1 MHDVRQPSRVPVSD
15 TPSTGG
21 STGLSEEEV
30 LAEAELL
37 DTAERER
44 RQVRQTTG
52 VYPNMT
58 IDEAYRVQAAWLDI
72 RLGRGERV
80 IGHKIGLT
88 SRAMQQAMSIETPDS
103 GFLTDAMVFA
113 PAEPVVASDFC
124 DLRLEVELAF
134 VLAEDLGGASLD
146 IDDVLDAT
154 DHVTAAVEMIASRTP
169 RTDPATGRTRTVIDT
184 IADNAADAGI
194 VTGGTPVGPRDTD
207 LRWVGAVAHR
217 NGVVEE
223 TGLAAGVLDHPANG
237 IVWLARR
244 YAGQERSLRAGQV
257 ILSGSFTRP
266 MTAAAGDEFRFDFG
280 PLGSFSVPIA

>member
-1 MHDVRQPSRVPVSD
+1 MSDRPSA
-15 TPSTGG
+15 GQAA
-21 STGLSEEEV
+21 GLTDDEIR
-30 LAEAELL
+30 AEAELL

-44 RQVRQTTG
+44 RQVRQTTS
-52 VYPNMT
+52 VYPRMT
-58 IDEAYRVQAAWLDI
+58 IDEAYWVQAAWLEI
-72 RLGRGERV
+72 RLARGERV

-88 SRAMQQAMSIETPDS
+88 SRAMQQAMSIDTPDS

-113 PAEPVVASDFC
+113 PGEPIAAADFL

-134 VLAEDLGGASLD
+134 VLADDLGGINLRV
-146 IDDVLDAT
+146 DDVLDAT
-154 DHVTAAVEMIASRTP
+154 DHVTAAVELIASRTP

-194 VTGGTPVGPRDTD
+194 VTGGIPVGPRDAD
-207 LRWVGAVAHR
+207 LRWVGAIAYC

-237 IVWLARR
+237 IAWLARR
-244 YAGQERSLRAGQV
+244 YSEQGRVLRAGDV

-266 MTAAAGDEFRFDFG
+266 IAAAPGDDFRFDFG
-280 PLGSFSVPIA
+280 PLGSFSVPIV

>member
-1 MHDVRQPSRVPVSD
+1 MNGPPAH
-15 TPSTGG
+15 GG
-21 STGLSEEEV
+21 SALTGDEIR
-30 LAEAELL
+30 AEAELL

-44 RQVRQTTG
+44 RQVRQTTS
-52 VYPNMT
+52 VHPNMT

-72 RLGRGERV
+72 RLARGEQV

-88 SRAMQQAMSIETPDS
+88 SRAMQQAMSIDTPDS

-113 PAEPVVASDFC
+113 PGKPIVTADFC

-134 VLAEDLGGASLD
+134 VLSEDLSGAELG

-154 DHVTAAVEMIASRTP
+154 DHVTGAVELIAARSF
-169 RTDPATGRTRTVIDT
+169 RTDPATGRTRTVVDT

-194 VTGGTPVGPRDTD
+194 VTGGWPVGPRDAD
-207 LRWVGAVAHR
+207 LRWAGAIAYR
-217 NGVVEE
+217 NGAVEE

-244 YAGQERSLRAGQV
+244 YAAQDLSLRTGQV

-266 MTAAAGDEFRFDFG
+266 MAVAPGDDFRFDFG

>member
-1 MHDVRQPSRVPVSD
+1 MTAASKP
-15 TPSTGG
+15 GAA
-21 STGLSEEEV
+21 GLTDAEIR
-30 LAEAELL
+30 AEAGLL

-52 VYPNMT
+52 VHPQMT
-58 IDEAYRVQAAWLDI
+58 IDEAYRVQAAWLEL
-72 RLGRGERV
+72 RLARGEQV

-88 SRAMQQAMSIETPDS
+88 SRAMQQAMNIDTPDS
-103 GFLTDAMVFA
+103 GFLTDAMVF
-113 PAEPVVASDFC
+113 PAGEPVTAADFC

-134 VLAEDLGGASLD
+134 VLADDLHGAGLSV
-146 IDDVLDAT
+146 DDVLDAT

-169 RTDPATGRTRTVIDT
+169 RTDPATGRTRTVVDT

-194 VTGGTPVGPRDTD
+194 VAGGLPVGPRDLD
-207 LRWVGAVAHR
+207 LRWVGAIARR
-217 NGVVEE
+217 NGIVEE

-244 YAGQERSLRAGQV
+244 YAEQGLALRSGDV

-266 MTAAAGDEFRFDFG
+266 MEVAPGDEFRFDFG
-280 PLGSFSVPIA
+280 PLGTLDVPIA

>member
-1 MHDVRQPSRVPVSD
+1 MSAQASAVGAP
-15 TPSTGG
+15 TLT
-21 STGLSEEEV
+21 EEEIR
-30 LAEAELL
+30 AEAELL

-52 VYPNMT
+52 AHPHMT

-88 SRAMQQAMSIETPDS
+88 SRAMQQAMNIDTPDS

-113 PAEPVVASDFC
+113 PGEPVAAADFC

-134 VLAEDLGGASLD
+134 VLGEDLSGADLG

-154 DHVTAAVEMIASRTP
+154 GHVTAAVELIASRTP

-194 VTGGTPVGPRDTD
+194 VTGGRPIGPRHTD
-207 LRWVGAVAHR
+207 LRWVGAIAYR

-244 YAGQERSLRAGQV
+244 YAGQGRSLQAGQV

-266 MTAAAGDEFRFDFG
+266 MAVAPGDDFRFDFG
-280 PLGSFSVPIA
+280 PLGAFSVPIV